1 MYRIHFKSAGFF
13 CIQILTWGL
22 FWVSICTSKKI
33 RQFDTYDAAV
43 QAVADLGLAKL
54 YEDKSHN
61 KFREHMKGA
70 RKSARNAW

>member
-13 CIQILTWGL
+13 CIQILVWGL
-22 FWVSICTSKKI
+22 FWVSVREGKTIARFVT
-33 RQFDTYDAAV
+33 FDMAAESV
-43 QAVADLGLAKL
+43 TKRGLDKL

-70 RKSARNAW
+70 RKSARNA

>member
-22 FWVSICTSKKI
+22 FWVSVRDGKGVACFNT
-33 RQFDTYDAAV
+33 FDMAV
-43 QAVADLGLAKL
+43 ESVTKRGLDKL

-61 KFREHMKGA
+61 KFREYMKGA
-70 RKSARNAW
+70 RKSARKV